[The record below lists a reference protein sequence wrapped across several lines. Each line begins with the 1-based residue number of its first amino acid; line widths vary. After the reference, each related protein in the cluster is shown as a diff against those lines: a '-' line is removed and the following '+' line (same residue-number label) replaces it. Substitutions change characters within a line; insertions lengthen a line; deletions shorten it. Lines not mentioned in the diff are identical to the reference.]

1 MARCCAAWEAAG
13 RTTQDSS
20 PPGVGGAPGLGE
32 VDPGAAPLAV
42 GLGVTAFGGYSL
54 LLSNKMTGGDVHPG
68 ESTGIHV

>member
-1 MARCCAAWEAAG
+1 MLFR
-13 RTTQDSS
+13 SS
-20 PPGVGGAPGLGE
+20 CFILRVSAIRRQERDAGLGE